1 MGPTD
6 VFSNFKNCTTDS
18 ITCVYVQYNSKNV
31 KTVNTPFKF
40 NGTSLVRINK
50 NPIPLGIYTY
60 QVFCKYNLEV
70 TQYKSELQT
79 FEVIDYC
86 ETEQGPASYKLNG
99 YFTKSVMQ

>member
-1 MGPTD
+1 MSD
-6 VFSNFKNCTTDS
+6 
-18 ITCVYVQYNSKNV
+18 
-31 KTVNTPFKF
+31 TPFKY